1 MDINLKNNF
10 LSLQELH
17 NSNATTQ
24 EKLSKKKQV
33 FKELVK

>member
-17 NSNATTQ
+17 NSHTTTQ

-33 FKELVK
+33 FKEIVK